1 MRVMSR
7 DDDDDDDDHEEDTKE
22 EPRGPAFFFLLL
34 AVVLR
39 DILTILCA
47 AFEQPAV
54 AVRADKT
61 DIICACVLRDKKMI
75 KIIITIRCRL
85 LMFFFPQCCV

>member
-1 MRVMSR
+1 MRLSR
-7 DDDDDDDDHEEDTKE
+7 DDHDHEEETKE
-22 EPRGPAFFFLLL
+22 EPRGPAFFFLL
-34 AVVLR
+34 VVLR

-61 DIICACVLRDKKMI
+61 IIICACVFCAIKNDKNY
-75 KIIITIRCRL
+75 
-85 LMFFFPQCCV
+85 

>member
-7 DDDDDDDDHEEDTKE
+7 DDDDDDDDDDHEDHEEDTKE

-61 DIICACVLRDKKMI
+61 IICACVLRDKK
-75 KIIITIRCRL
+75 
-85 LMFFFPQCCV
+85 

>member
-1 MRVMSR
+1 MSR
-7 DDDDDDDDHEEDTKE
+7 DDDDDDDDDDHEEDTKE

>member
-1 MRVMSR
+1 MRLSR
-7 DDDDDDDDHEEDTKE
+7 DDDDDHEEETKE
-22 EPRGPAFFFLLL
+22 EPRGPAFFFLL
-34 AVVLR
+34 VVLR

-75 KIIITIRCRL
+75 KIIIITIRCRL
-85 LMFFFPQCCV
+85 FQCCV

>member
-7 DDDDDDDDHEEDTKE
+7 DDDDDDDDDDDHEDHEEDTKE

-34 AVVLR
+34 ATVLR

-61 DIICACVLRDKKMI
+61 IICACVFCAIKNDKNFSA
-75 KIIITIRCRL
+75 L
-85 LMFFFPQCCV
+85 

>member
-1 MRVMSR
+1 MSR
-7 DDDDDDDDHEEDTKE
+7 DDDADDHEDDDDHEDHEEDTKE

-61 DIICACVLRDKKMI
+61 IIICACVFCAIKNDKNY
-75 KIIITIRCRL
+75 
-85 LMFFFPQCCV
+85 

>member
-1 MRVMSR
+1 MRLSR
-7 DDDDDDDDHEEDTKE
+7 DDDDDHEEETKE
-22 EPRGPAFFFLLL
+22 EPRGPAFFFLL
-34 AVVLR
+34 VVLR

-61 DIICACVLRDKKMI
+61 FIICACVLRDKK
-75 KIIITIRCRL
+75 
-85 LMFFFPQCCV
+85 